1 MTQHLQIIINPAA
14 GQNQPILNT
23 FNDVF
28 QPLELVWD
36 VSITRGPG
44 DAHRLAEQA
53 VRAGV
58 DIVGAYGGDGTVAE
72 VSTALAGTDVP
83 LAIFPGGTGNVLAH
97 ELGLPQALEQSA
109 GLLATDYAV
118 RRVDLGQVDDKAF
131 LVTVTSG
138 IFAEMIRH
146 ADRDMK
152 DRFGMMAYA
161 LSGVQALTTTPQVR
175 YRLTIDGQQVESE
188 GVACLVAN
196 CVNFRVGGISMS
208 PTIDLQDGKLDV
220 VVIRGTDLQSLLAV
234 VAGAVTPDRQI
245 LDPIQHWQGKEIT
258 LKVDPPQAISYD
270 GELLDPGPL
279 HISVLPEAMRVIV
292 PA

>member
-36 VSITRGPG
+36 VSITHGPG

-53 VRAGV
+53 VQAGV

-72 VSTALAGTDVP
+72 VSTALAGTDMP
-83 LAIFPGGTGNVLAH
+83 LAIFPGGTGNVLAR
-97 ELGLPQALEQSA
+97 ELGIPQALEQSA

-118 RRVDLGQVDDKAF
+118 RRVDLGRVGDKAF

-138 IFAEMIRH
+138 IFAEMIRR

-161 LSGVQALTTTPQVR
+161 LSGVQALTATPQVR
-175 YRLTIDGQQVESE
+175 YQLTIDGQQVESE

-234 VAGAVTPDRQI
+234 VAGAVKPDRQI
-245 LDPIQHWQGKEIT
+245 LDPIQHWRGKEIT

-279 HISVLPEAMRVIV
+279 HISVLPEAVRVIV
-292 PA
+292 PV